1 MEDPV
6 EEWVFFVIAK
16 MQEYAVPLLT
26 GVFLSLICANAAPTA
41 YFYYFNDGV
50 ILATD
55 DHADTS
61 VNHVPSGAGHRQLA
75 AVEGAALYTMPFC
88 TKQDSLIL
96 GHPFSLK
103 FIANDMIMVFFFVS
117 AHSIQLNNIYNL
129 TLKICR
135 RTPPSA

>member
-1 MEDPV
+1 
-6 EEWVFFVIAK
+6 

-26 GVFLSLICANAAPTA
+26 GVFLSLICANAAPSA
-41 YFYYFNDGV
+41 YFYYFNDGI
-50 ILATD
+50 ILVTD
-55 DHADTS
+55 DHSVHGDTT

-75 AVEGAALYTMPFC
+75 GVEGASLYTMPFC

-117 AHSIQLNNIYNL
+117 THLI
-129 TLKICR
+129 KC
-135 RTPPSA
+135 